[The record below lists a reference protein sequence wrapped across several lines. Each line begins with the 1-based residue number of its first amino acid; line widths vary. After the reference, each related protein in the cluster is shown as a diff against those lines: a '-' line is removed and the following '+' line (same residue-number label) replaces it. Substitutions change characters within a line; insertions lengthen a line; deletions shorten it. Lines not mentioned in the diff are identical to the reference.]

1 MRRID
6 NCIFDTCPA
15 IQKLADTVQWYTTA
29 EPSTQARL
37 VLIVGSAA
45 YCSLLWLQIHQGD
58 ASIWPRI
65 FIQGLLVMLYLVWI
79 MVQDVSTG
87 TSTQRNPLRIKETEM
102 ILRIIMLV
110 ILVAWILS
118 ALLSARTSAWEV
130 LGHGS
135 VTLTLYLTACDKF
148 PPGENFWSKS
158 KNKVTL

>member
-15 IQKLADTVQWYTTA
+15 IQKLADTVSWYTTA
-29 EPSTQARL
+29 EPTTQARL
-37 VLIVGSAA
+37 VLIIGSAA

-65 FIQGLLVMLYLVWI
+65 FIQGLLVMLYLVWT

-87 TSTQRNPLRIKETEM
+87 TSTQRNPLRIKETE
-102 ILRIIMLV
+102 ILTRMV
-110 ILVAWILS
+110 MVTV
-118 ALLSARTSAWEV
+118 LLMWVFTVLFRADIFAWEI

-135 VTLTLYLTACDKF
+135 VTLALYLTACDKL
-148 PPGENFWSKS
+148 PPGEHFWSQS